1 MIRRTAL
8 TMIVGAFG
16 GCLFWYLRMP
26 LPWMLGATI
35 ATTAVALVG
44 GRLAVDL
51 NLRNFMVAVIGV
63 LLGSTFTPALLG
75 RVADW
80 LGSVAMLVIY
90 VPAAIGVTYVYLR
103 RVARF
108 DATTAFFGAAPGGLN
123 EMILMGEA
131 MGGDVRTIALL
142 HSIRIVV
149 AVFGISFFFRYV
161 LHLTVPA
168 FMPSI
173 AAAPGIIDLGILLA
187 CALLG
192 IALGRRLKFPAAA
205 LITPMAISATVHL
218 LGLTSSQPPSD
229 LVAIA
234 QVVIGS
240 SIGARFVGL
249 PLRALART
257 SGHAIVATLLMLG
270 MTGLFAVLLSA
281 VSPVPT
287 AAAMLSLA
295 PGGVTEMSLIALAL
309 GVDAAY
315 VATMH
320 LSRLFTVLGLSPL
333 IWRAVRKPDSG
344 PT

>member
-1 MIRRTAL
+1 MIGRTAL
-8 TMIVGAFG
+8 TLIVGALG
-16 GCLFWYLRMP
+16 GGLFWYLHMP

-35 ATTAVALVG
+35 ATTAVALFG
-44 GRLAVDL
+44 GGLAVEH

-75 RVADW
+75 RVVEW
-80 LGSVAMLVIY
+80 IGSVAVLVIY
-90 VPAAIGVTYVYLR
+90 VPVAIGVTFLYLR
-103 RVARF
+103 KVARF

-123 EMILMGEA
+123 EMVLMGEA
-131 MGGDVRTIALL
+131 MGGDVRSIALL

-149 AVFGISFFFRYV
+149 TVFGISFFFRYV
-161 LHLTVPA
+161 LDLAVPA
-168 FMPSI
+168 FMPSV
-173 AAAPGIIDLGILLA
+173 AAAPGLIDLGILLA

-192 IALGRRLKFPAAA
+192 IALGQRLNFPAAP
-205 LITPMAISATVHL
+205 LITPMAISAAVHL
-218 LGLTSSQPPSD
+218 LGLTASQPPSD

-234 QVVIGS
+234 QVVIGA
-240 SIGARFVGL
+240 SIGAKFVGL

-270 MTGLFAVLLSA
+270 MTGLFALLLGVISR
-281 VSPVPT
+281 VPI

-320 LSRLFTVLGLSPL
+320 LCRLFAVLGLSPL
-333 IWRAVRKPDSG
+333 LWRVIRKAGSG
-344 PT
+344 PL